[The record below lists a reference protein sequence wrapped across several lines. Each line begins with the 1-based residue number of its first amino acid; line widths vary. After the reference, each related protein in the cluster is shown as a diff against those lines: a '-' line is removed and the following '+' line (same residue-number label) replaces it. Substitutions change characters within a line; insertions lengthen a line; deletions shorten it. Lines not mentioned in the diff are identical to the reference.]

1 MDVRMLRGVRGLR
14 GFPWLPGL
22 RGPWGLAGLRG
33 LSWLPRQPR
42 LRGLRAGVALVG
54 ALVLVACAGGGDAGA
69 PAGGA
74 ASRAGESAGVRVP
87 SAPGLPGTAYDIGFA
102 ADGSGF
108 TLLAECSRR
117 RCRQHVGVLDGGAK
131 AWRRGRSPLPDVTGD
146 RGLSAGLAV
155 LGPGRALIRE
165 GAERAEVPDRT
176 WFTRDGGR
184 TWRRGSARAVGTTAG
199 VAPGGTLVQE
209 CLERDR
215 SDPNDCVRERLL
227 AVSPRTGRHHV
238 LAHQPPLKGPL
249 GQAGDI
255 PGSGLFVSGADPRTG
270 VPALARSADGGRTWQ
285 RARLSGPGKD
295 GPVFRVVAGRR
306 GLYATQRGEVSP
318 PAKNGLV
325 TIHVSTDEGLTW
337 TRIWRYR
344 EGRERTEP
352 RTLVGDLLVADDSSL
367 TVHGEDGSWRSTDG
381 ARTFGRVTAREPS
394 GAATHTPAGWLWRDS
409 FGKGRFRI
417 SADGVRWAEFRV
429 GAA

>member
-1 MDVRMLRGVRGLR
+1 M
-14 GFPWLPGL
+14 
-22 RGPWGLAGLRG
+22 
-33 LSWLPRQPR
+33 
-42 LRGLRAGVALVG
+42 VALVG
-54 ALVLVACAGGGDAGA
+54 VWALVACAGGGDAGVPAARSA
-69 PAGGA
+69 P
-74 ASRAGESAGVRVP
+74 RAGESAGAAVRVP
-87 SAPGLPGTAYDIGFA
+87 SAPELPGSAYDIGFA

-108 TLLAECSRR
+108 TLLAECSQR

-131 AWRRGRSPLPDVTGD
+131 AWRRGSSPLPDVTGD
-146 RGLSAGLAV
+146 LGLSAGLTV
-155 LGPGRALIRE
+155 LGPGRALIRDGSE
-165 GAERAEVPDRT
+165 HADVPDRT

-184 TWRRGSARAVGTTAG
+184 TWRRGTARAVGTTAE
-199 VAPGGTLVQE
+199 VARGGTLVQE

-270 VPALARSADGGRTWQ
+270 LPALVRSRDGGRTWQ
-285 RARLSGPGKD
+285 RARLTGPGRG
-295 GPVFRVVAGRR
+295 GPAFRVVAGRG
-306 GLYATQRGEVSP
+306 GLYATQHGKVSP

-325 TIHVSTDEGLTW
+325 TIHASGDGGLTW
-337 TRIWRYR
+337 TRIWQYR

-352 RTLVGDLLVADDSSL
+352 RTLLGDLLVADDGL
-367 TVHGEDGSWRSTDG
+367 TVHGEDGAWRSTDG
-381 ARTFGRVTAREPS
+381 ARTFTRVTARAPS
-394 GAATHTPAGWLWRDS
+394 GSVTHTPAGRLWSDS

-417 SADGVRWAEFRV
+417 SADGMRWAEFRV
-429 GAA
+429 GAG